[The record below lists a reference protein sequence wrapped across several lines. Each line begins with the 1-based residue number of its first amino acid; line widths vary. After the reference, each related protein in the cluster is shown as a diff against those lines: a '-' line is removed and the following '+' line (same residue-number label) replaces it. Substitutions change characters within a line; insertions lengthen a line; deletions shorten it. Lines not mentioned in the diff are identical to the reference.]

1 MSISIPSY
9 VTWSNAKRFGKML
22 PYYWCDG
29 SVVQQDALQRIVRGV
44 KDPVTGKYVGGAGY
58 KNFGKSLR
66 QSFVE
71 TESAYKGVLA
81 RDGSFLK
88 YAGKTL
94 KNLPGEIWNA
104 AKNGSAA
111 AKAAGKSGIW
121 AGFKSGGSAL
131 MKRFPLVGS
140 LLYLATEVPGIAKA
154 TLNGGMVDGAAEA
167 LKVGIKVTG
176 FTAGAAIGQA
186 LIPIPL
192 VGAIVGGLLGNWVGE
207 LIAGKS
213 YEEKQEA
220 AKELAQKA
228 TGQNEGSTN
237 PFNGGQMTQDEVMAQ
252 IQQIIDS
259 NPELRA
265 KGNANSEI

>member
-1 MSISIPSY
+1 MGISIPSY

-29 SVVQQDALQRIVRGV
+29 SVVQQEALERIVRGV
-44 KDPVTGKYVGGAGY
+44 KDPVTGKHVGGAGY
-58 KNFGKSLR
+58 KHFGRSLR

-81 RDGSFLK
+81 RDGSFFK

-94 KNLPGEIWNA
+94 RNLPGEIWNA
-104 AKNGSAA
+104 AKSSSAA

-121 AGFKSGGSAL
+121 AGIKSGGGAL

-154 TLNGGMVDGAAEA
+154 TWNGGLVDGAAEA

-186 LIPIPL
+186 LIPIPF
-192 VGAIVGGLLGNWVGE
+192 VGAVIGGMLGNKLGE
-207 LIAGKS
+207 IIAGTS
-213 YEEKQEA
+213 YEEKQE
-220 AKELAQKA
+220 EAQIA
-228 TGQNEGSTN
+228 QNKGNGNGEKFDTGSTN
-237 PFNGGQMTQDEVMAQ
+237 PFNGGQMNQEEVMAQ

-259 NPELRA
+259 NPELRT
-265 KGNANSEI
+265 NA